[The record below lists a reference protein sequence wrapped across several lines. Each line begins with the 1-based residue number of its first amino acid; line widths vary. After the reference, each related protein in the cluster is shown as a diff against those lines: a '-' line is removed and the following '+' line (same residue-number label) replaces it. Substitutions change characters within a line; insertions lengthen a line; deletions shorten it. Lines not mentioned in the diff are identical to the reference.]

1 MHNERLEIR
10 EERLER
16 RKALTST
23 IAHYE
28 YYYRVAQPYYRLQ
41 TQKA

>member
-1 MHNERLEIR
+1 MRIR
-10 EERLER
+10 EERLEW

-23 IAHYE
+23 IAQYG
-28 YYYRVAQPYYRLQ
+28 YYYRVAQPYYWLQ